1 MLHHQLSKSERKKF
15 VKRIEYHLRNYN
27 NYKVGILHLKKQLDH
42 ILPKTTSTYEARE
55 ESFNNYGRSSSTES
69 VAMERMEGDYA
80 QQLEQESNEYSLI
93 IEAIDDGMKVLD
105 EIEYKFVKYRYFN
118 DWSIEKCAMKIGYSD
133 KMLFVIRNQLM
144 DKLLISLGGIKHI

>member
-1 MLHHQLSKSERKKF
+1 MLHQNLTKSERKKF

-27 NYKVGILHLKKQLDH
+27 NYKVGMLHLKKQLDH
-42 ILPKTTSTYEARE
+42 ILPKTTSSYELRE
-55 ESFNNYGRSSSTES
+55 EALNHYSSSSSTES

-80 QQLEQESNEYSLI
+80 KQLEKDHEEYALI
-93 IEAIDDGMKVLD
+93 IEAIEDGLNVLD
-105 EIEYKFVKYRYFN
+105 EVEYKFVKFRYFN